1 MARHGKNAGG
11 VWDAEKAVATYQ
23 IKPDKET
30 PLWNPHSQVIYWWT
44 ATEIDVDRAYMIAY
58 NGGVFPRAKRLAPA
72 YFTFGCVR
80 PPESE
85 L

>member
-11 VWDAEKAVATYQ
+11 VWDAAKSVATYQ

-58 NGGVFPRAKRLAPA
+58 NGGVFPRAKRLAPT
-72 YFTFGCVR
+72 YFTFRCVR
-80 PPESE
+80 PLERE